1 MATMIP
7 HKPLST
13 APMAVQAMFRLLRK
27 LDDTYTVWTRLT
39 GSGGPAFLVLW
50 RERHAFLIKVAETS
64 QELAET
70 ALQPS
75 FLPDEKILTE
85 ELGDAT
91 AFRAAL
97 GEKGGSE
104 VRCLVVFPNVDAG
117 TIDEVE
123 RLRAED
129 TGVVFLGLKQRNPAD
144 FQRRIEALA
153 GGQIGETV
161 LYRLRERF
169 TPESV
174 IASSPTRVPLARR
187 GDGGALP
194 PAFLDLTQEAL
205 AKLEVELPRELEREA
220 RRFETRL
227 VTGPAGCGKSLVLL
241 HRAFLVAK
249 LNSRAR
255 VLVLTHNRPI
265 NAELARRLRL
275 TAGGATDIEW
285 RTFFAWARSRAK
297 NWPEKVLSAW
307 TVERRIAELMRDGG
321 WGKLTPRFVAEEIG
335 YLRDLGVDS
344 LEEYQAL
351 ERSGRVM
358 ALTAGAREKIWQ
370 LLAAYRAEMQR
381 KKESDWHEQALRFR
395 NHARNH
401 PEAMPGYDFIFIDE
415 AQFFAKVWFEPVL
428 AALRPGGQLFLA
440 ADPTQGFLKRR
451 ESWAAAGIEVRG
463 RSSRLGRPY
472 RSTRAL
478 LGFARDLVERR
489 RSLHPGAAD
498 DLDPPTD
505 DELAATDPTG
515 ESPVILPLRDQ
526 EAVRRAVE
534 EVEQLHRQSPH
545 LAGSVLLLHAD
556 SLATRG
562 LVEALRRRLGATAV
576 ADLDDPKDRTAT
588 PFCSVSR
595 LTSATGLE
603 AAVVFLL
610 GVDSLLE
617 REGDPRLDD
626 AARAELAADHTRLL
640 YMGCTRAARRL
651 VVFSQTWEVS

>member
-7 HKPLST
+7 NKPLST
-13 APMAVQAMFRLLRK
+13 APMAVQAMFRLLKK
-27 LDDTYTVWTRLT
+27 LDDSYTVWTRLS
-39 GSGGPAFLVLW
+39 GGGGPAFLVLW

-64 QELAET
+64 QQLAET

-75 FLPDEKILTE
+75 FLPDERIPVD

-97 GEKGGSE
+97 GDDGDSE

-123 RLRAED
+123 RLRSEES
-129 TGVVFLGLKQRNPAD
+129 GVVFLGLKQRNPAD

-153 GGQIGETV
+153 GGQVGKTV

-194 PAFLDLTQEAL
+194 TAFLDLPQEAL

-241 HRAFLVAK
+241 HRAFLVSK
-249 LNSRAR
+249 LNSKAR
-255 VLVLTHNRPI
+255 VLALTHNRPI
-265 NAELARRLRL
+265 NAELDRRLRL
-275 TAGGATDIEW
+275 TAGGATAIEW
-285 RTFFAWARSRAK
+285 RTFFGWAHSQSR
-297 NWPEKVLSAW
+297 NWPDDVLSAW
-307 TVERRIAELMRDGG
+307 TVERRIAQLMRGSD
-321 WGKLTPRFVAEEIG
+321 WGRLTPRFVTEEIG

-344 LEEYQAL
+344 LEDYQKL
-351 ERSGRVM
+351 ERTGRVM
-358 ALTAGAREKIWQ
+358 ALTAAAREKIWDI
-370 LLAAYRAEMQR
+370 LERHRAEMQCR
-381 KKESDWHEQALRFR
+381 NESDWHEQALRFR

-401 PEAMPGYDFIFIDE
+401 PEDMPGYDFIFIDE

-428 AALRPGGQLFLA
+428 ASLRPGGQLFLA

-472 RSTRAL
+472 RSTRAIL
-478 LGFARDLVERR
+478 SFARDLVERR
-489 RSLHPGAAD
+489 RALHPGSTD
-498 DLDPPTD
+498 DLDPPND
-505 DELAATDPTG
+505 DELAATDQTG
-515 ESPVILPLRDQ
+515 ETPVLLPLRGLEAIRRVVQ
-526 EAVRRAVE
+526 EVADLR
-534 EVEQLHRQSPH
+534 QQSPH

-562 LVEALRRRLGATAV
+562 LADALRQRLGASAV
-576 ADLDDPKDRTAT
+576 ADLDDRNDRGTT

-610 GVDSLLE
+610 GVDNLLE
-617 REGDPRLDD
+617 SEGDPRLDE

-651 VVFSQTWEVS
+651 VIFSQKWAS